1 MKLFRSIATVGGF
14 TLISRLTGFAR
25 DALIAAFLGVNVTTD
40 AFFVAFKLPNFFRRF
55 FAEGAF
61 SAAFVPIF
69 SGLLVSSGRVQAKAY
84 AEQVFSG
91 LFLVLVVFVLAFEG
105 GMPLVITLIAPGF
118 LDEPEKYNLAIEL
131 SRITFPYI
139 FFISLAA
146 MLSGVLNSLGRFGAP
161 AASPIILNISMIG
174 AVLSVAYFGMEP
186 GQAMAL
192 GVFAAGILQ
201 LSWLYISTINE
212 DFKIRFTRPE
222 LTPDIKKLIK
232 LGIPGAVGAGVVQI
246 NLFID
251 TILASLLPTGAVS
264 YLFYADRLN
273 QLPLGVIGIA
283 VSTALLPEL
292 SKQLKSGNPEE
303 AHKTQNRALEFVMA
317 ITLPA
322 ATALMVLAYPL
333 VKILFER
340 GEFNASDAQATAYV
354 LAAFSLGLPAY
365 VAIKVFSTSFFARHD
380 TKTPVKIAMMA
391 VGLNLI
397 LNLILIGPL
406 SYVGLALST
415 AISAWCNAL
424 LLAKNLYGSQ
434 GFIPDIRL
442 KDRMPRL
449 LFSTLIMGAALLG
462 LEFHFWHYLN
472 GAFWAKLMMLLMLIG
487 SGIGTYLLS
496 TFLTKAID
504 MQEIRSFF
512 VKGV

>member
-1 MKLFRSIATVGGF
+1 MKLFKSIATVGGF
-14 TLISRLTGFAR
+14 TLLSRLTGFAR

-61 SAAFVPIF
+61 NAAFVPIF
-69 SGLLVSSGRVQAKAY
+69 SSILVGAGRLQAKAY
-84 AEQVFSG
+84 AEQVFFA
-91 LFLVLVVFVLAFEG
+91 LFLILVIFVLTFEE

-118 LDEPEKYNLAIEL
+118 LDEPEKYQLAVEL

-146 MLSGVLNSLGRFGAP
+146 MLSGVLNSLGRFGAA

-174 AVLSVAYFGMEP
+174 AVLSVAYFSLEP
-186 GQAMAL
+186 GQAMAF
-192 GVFAAGILQ
+192 GVFTAGFLQ
-201 LSWLYISTINE
+201 LSWLYLSTVRE
-212 DFKIRFTRPE
+212 DFSLKFTRPE
-222 LTPDIKKLIK
+222 LTPDIKRLIR
-232 LGIPGAVGAGVVQI
+232 LGIPGAFGAGVVQI
-246 NLFID
+246 NLLID
-251 TILASLLPTGAVS
+251 NILASLLPTGAVS

-292 SKQLKSGNPEE
+292 SKQLKSGKTDD

-340 GEFNASDAQATAYV
+340 GEFTAQDALSTSYV

-365 VAIKVFSTSFFARHD
+365 VAIKVFSTSFFARQD
-380 TKTPVKIAMMA
+380 TKTPVKIALMA
-391 VGLNLI
+391 VGLNVV
-397 LNLILIGPL
+397 LNLALIGPL
-406 SYVGLALST
+406 SYVGLALAT
-415 AISAWCNAL
+415 AISAWCNAI
-424 LLAKNLYGSQ
+424 LLAKSLYQSKR
-434 GFIPDIRL
+434 FVPDDRL
-442 KDRMPRL
+442 KTRVPKL
-449 LFSTLIMGAALLG
+449 VLSSIVMGIALLV
-462 LEFHFWHYLN
+462 LEFQ
-472 GAFWAKLMMLLMLIG
+472 FWAFLEGSFGVKLILLILLV
-487 SGIGTYLLS
+487 GTGLAVYAISSVLL
-496 TFLTKAID
+496 KAIN
-504 MQEIRSFF
+504 MREIQSF
-512 VKGV
+512 VK